1 MSTLSFG
8 LFFPK
13 PQQVTKVKRLNPP
26 YVPRVSCKT
35 TDDDAQNPATRR
47 DVLIGLG
54 GLYSATNL
62 PDRTANAKP
71 ISPPDLTNCE
81 LVDLPNLENPTNC
94 CPPLSKKIIDFRPPS
109 PFSPLRTRRAAHLVD
124 EDFVAKYAEAISLMK
139 SLPEDDPRSFYQ
151 QANVHCA
158 YCDDA
163 YEQVGFPKLELD
175 VHFCWLFFPWHRYY
189 LYFYERIL
197 GKLIN
202 DPTFA
207 LPFWNWDSPS
217 GMQMPYIFT
226 DPKSPLYDQ
235 FRDQNH
241 QPPTLLDLDYAAGD
255 PNPTNANQ
263 LYSSNLRVMYRQM
276 VSGAAKPTL
285 FFGKPYRAGDD
296 SRPGAGTIE
305 SSPHNN
311 IHRWTGDPTQEN
323 TEDMGNFY
331 SAARDPIF
339 FCHHSNVDRM
349 WTIWKTIPG
358 GIRRDISDRDWLN
371 SEFLF
376 YNENAELVRCKVRD
390 CLDNR
395 RLRYTY
401 QNVEIPWLKSRPVP
415 RRLGKK
421 VAETKTAITPIT
433 AFPLVLDKTIVTAVS
448 RPKKSRSKKE
458 KEEEDEVLVIEGI
471 EYDRGQFVK
480 FDVFINDDDLEIP
493 STPEN
498 TEFAGSFVNV
508 SHKHAKKS
516 KTRLILGITELLEDL
531 ETDGDDSIV
540 VALVPRSNSVSDPVV
555 IADVKIEF
563 VKE

>member
-1 MSTLSFG
+1 MSTLSFSP
-8 LFFPK
+8 FFPK
-13 PQQVTKVKRLNPP
+13 PQHVTKTKRLNHP
-26 YVPRVSCKT
+26 YVPRVSCKA
-35 TDDDAQNPATRR
+35 TDDTQNPATRR

-62 PDRTANAKP
+62 ADRTAFAKP
-71 ISPPDLTNCE
+71 ITPPDLTNCQ
-81 LVDLPNLENPTNC
+81 LVDLPNPENPSNC
-94 CPPLSKKIIDFRPPS
+94 CTPLPKKIIDFRPPS
-109 PFSPLRTRRAAHLVD
+109 LFSQRRTRRAAHLVD
-124 EDFVAKYAEAISLMK
+124 EDYVAKYAEAISLMK
-139 SLPEDDPRSFYQ
+139 SLPEDDPRNFYQ

-158 YCDDA
+158 YCNGA
-163 YEQVGFPKLELD
+163 YEQVGFPKLKID
-175 VHFCWLFFPWHRYY
+175 VHSCWFFFPWHRYY

-241 QPPTLLDLDYAAGD
+241 QPPTLLDLDYGAGD

-263 LYSSNLRVMYRQM
+263 LYSSNLRVMYKQM

-285 FFGKPYRAGDD
+285 FFGKPYRAGEDT
-296 SRPGAGTIE
+296 SPGAGTIE
-305 SSPHNN
+305 TSPHNN
-311 IHRWTGDPTQEN
+311 IHRWTGDPNQEN
-323 TEDMGNFY
+323 NEDLGNFY

-358 GIRRDISDRDWLN
+358 GTRRDISDPDWLN

-401 QNVEIPWLKSRPVP
+401 QNVEIPWLQSKPIP

-421 VAETKTAITPIT
+421 AAETKTALTPIT
-433 AFPLVLDKTIVTAVS
+433 AFPLVLDKTIVTVVS
-448 RPKKSRSKKE
+448 RPKKSRSRKE

-471 EYDRGQFVK
+471 EYDKGKFVK
-480 FDVFINDDDLEIP
+480 FDVFINDDVEMP
-493 STPEN
+493 SKPEN

-508 SHKHAKKS
+508 SHKHAEKS

-531 ETDGDDSIV
+531 EADGDDSIV
-540 VALVPRSNSVSDPVV
+540 VALVPRSNTVSDPVV
-555 IADVKIEF
+555 ISGVKIEF

>member
-1 MSTLSFG
+1 MSTLSFC
-8 LFFPK
+8 LLFPK
-13 PQQVTKVKRLNPP
+13 SQQVTKIKRPNQP
-26 YVPRVSCKT
+26 YIPRVSCKA
-35 TDDDAQNPATRR
+35 TDDTQKPATRR

-62 PDRTANAKP
+62 TDRTANAKP

-81 LVDLPNLENPTNC
+81 LVDFPNLENPTNC

-124 EDFVAKYAEAISLMK
+124 EDYVAKYAEAISLMK
-139 SLPEDDPRSFYQ
+139 SLPEDDPRNFYQ
-151 QANVHCA
+151 QANIHCA

-226 DPKSPLYDQ
+226 DPKSSLYDQ

-241 QPPTLLDLDYAAGD
+241 QPPILLDLDYAEGD

-285 FFGKPYRAGDD
+285 FFGNPYRAGDD
-296 SRPGAGTIE
+296 SLPGAGTIE
-305 SSPHNN
+305 NYAHNN
-311 IHRWTGDPTQEN
+311 IHKWTGDPTQEN
-323 TEDMGNFY
+323 TEDMGIFY

-339 FCHHSNVDRM
+339 FCHHSNVDRL

-415 RRLGKK
+415 RRLGNKA
-421 VAETKTAITPIT
+421 AETLTALTPIT
-433 AFPLVLDKTIVTAVS
+433 AFPLVLDKTIVTVVS

-458 KEEEDEVLVIEGI
+458 KEEEEEVLVIEGI
-471 EYDRGQFVK
+471 EYDRGKFVK
-480 FDVFINDDDLEIP
+480 FDVFINDDLEVP
-493 STPEN
+493 SKPEN

-508 SHKHAKKS
+508 SRKHSKKS
-516 KTRLILGITELLEDL
+516 RTRLILGITELLEDL

>member
-1 MSTLSFG
+1 
-8 LFFPK
+8 
-13 PQQVTKVKRLNPP
+13 
-26 YVPRVSCKT
+26 
-35 TDDDAQNPATRR
+35 
-47 DVLIGLG
+47 
-54 GLYSATNL
+54 
-62 PDRTANAKP
+62 
-71 ISPPDLTNCE
+71 
-81 LVDLPNLENPTNC
+81 VDLPNPENPTNC
-94 CPPLSKKIIDFRPPS
+94 CPPLPKKIIDFRPPS
-109 PFSPLRTRRAAHLVD
+109 SFSPLRTRRAAHLVD
-124 EDFVAKYAEAISLMK
+124 EDYVAKYAEAISLMK
-139 SLPEDDPRSFYQ
+139 SLPEDDPRNFYQ

-241 QPPTLLDLDYAAGD
+241 QPPVLLDLDYAAGD
-255 PNPTNANQ
+255 PNPTNANK
-263 LYSSNLRVMYRQM
+263 LYSSNLRVMYKQM

-305 SSPHNN
+305 NSPHNN

-358 GIRRDISDRDWLN
+358 GIRRDISDLDWLN

-401 QNVEIPWLKSRPVP
+401 QNVEIPWLKSKPIP

-421 VAETKTAITPIT
+421 AAETKTALTPIT
-433 AFPLVLDKTIVTAVS
+433 AFPLVLDKTIVTVVS
-448 RPKKSRSKKE
+448 RPKKSRSRKE

-471 EYDRGQFVK
+471 EYDNGKFVR
-480 FDVFINDDDLEIP
+480 FDVFINDDLEIP
-493 STPEN
+493 SKPEN

-508 SHKHAKKS
+508 SHKNAKKS

-555 IADVKIEF
+555 ISGVKIEF

>member
-1 MSTLSFG
+1 MSTLSFSP
-8 LFFPK
+8 FFPK
-13 PQQVTKVKRLNPP
+13 PQHVTKTKRLNHP
-26 YVPRVSCKT
+26 YVPRVSCKA
-35 TDDDAQNPATRR
+35 TDDTQNPATRR

-62 PDRTANAKP
+62 ADRTAFAKP
-71 ISPPDLTNCE
+71 ITPPDLTNCQ
-81 LVDLPNLENPTNC
+81 LVDLPNPENPSNC
-94 CPPLSKKIIDFRPPS
+94 CTPLPKKIIDFRPPS
-109 PFSPLRTRRAAHLVD
+109 LFSQRRTRRAAHLVD
-124 EDFVAKYAEAISLMK
+124 EDYVAKYAEAISLMK
-139 SLPEDDPRSFYQ
+139 SLPEDDPRNFYQ

-158 YCDDA
+158 YCNGA
-163 YEQVGFPKLELD
+163 YEQVGFPKLKID
-175 VHFCWLFFPWHRYY
+175 VHSCWFFFPWHRYY

-241 QPPTLLDLDYAAGD
+241 QPPTLLDLDYGAGD

-263 LYSSNLRVMYRQM
+263 LYSSNLRVMYKQM

-285 FFGKPYRAGDD
+285 FFGKPYRAGEDT
-296 SRPGAGTIE
+296 SPGAGTIE
-305 SSPHNN
+305 TSPHNN
-311 IHRWTGDPTQEN
+311 IHIWTGDPNQEN
-323 TEDMGNFY
+323 NEDLGNFY

-358 GIRRDISDRDWLN
+358 GTRRDISDPDWLN

-401 QNVEIPWLKSRPVP
+401 QNVEIPWLQSKPIA

-421 VAETKTAITPIT
+421 AAETKTALTPIT
-433 AFPLVLDKTIVTAVS
+433 AFPLVLDKTIVTVVS
-448 RPKKSRSKKE
+448 RPKKSRSRKE

-471 EYDRGQFVK
+471 EYDKGKFVK
-480 FDVFINDDDLEIP
+480 FDVFINDDVEMP
-493 STPEN
+493 SKPEN

-508 SHKHAKKS
+508 SHKHAEKS

-531 ETDGDDSIV
+531 EADGDDSIV
-540 VALVPRSNSVSDPVV
+540 VALVPRSNTVSDPVV
-555 IADVKIEF
+555 ISGVKIEF
-563 VKE
+563 VK

>member
-1 MSTLSFG
+1 MSTLSFSP
-8 LFFPK
+8 FFPK
-13 PQQVTKVKRLNPP
+13 PQHVTKTKRLNHP
-26 YVPRVSCKT
+26 YVPRVSCKA
-35 TDDDAQNPATRR
+35 TDDTQNPATRR

-62 PDRTANAKP
+62 ADRTAFAKP
-71 ISPPDLTNCE
+71 ITPPDLTNCQ
-81 LVDLPNLENPTNC
+81 LVDLPNPENPSNC
-94 CPPLSKKIIDFRPPS
+94 CTPLPKKIIDFRPPS
-109 PFSPLRTRRAAHLVD
+109 LFSQRRTRRAAHLVD
-124 EDFVAKYAEAISLMK
+124 EDYVAKYAEAISLMK
-139 SLPEDDPRSFYQ
+139 SLPEDDPRNFYQ

-158 YCDDA
+158 YCNGA
-163 YEQVGFPKLELD
+163 YEQVGFPKLKID
-175 VHFCWLFFPWHRYY
+175 VHSCWFFFPWHRYY

-241 QPPTLLDLDYAAGD
+241 QPPTLLDLDYGAGD

-263 LYSSNLRVMYRQM
+263 LYSSNLRVMYKQM

-285 FFGKPYRAGDD
+285 FFGKPYRAGEDT
-296 SRPGAGTIE
+296 SPGAGTIE
-305 SSPHNN
+305 TSPHNN
-311 IHRWTGDPTQEN
+311 IHIWTGDPNQEN
-323 TEDMGNFY
+323 NEDLGNFY

-358 GIRRDISDRDWLN
+358 GTRRDISDPDWLN

-401 QNVEIPWLKSRPVP
+401 QNVEIPWLQSKPIP

-421 VAETKTAITPIT
+421 AAETKTALTPIT
-433 AFPLVLDKTIVTAVS
+433 AFPLVLDKTIVTVVS
-448 RPKKSRSKKE
+448 RPKKSRSRKE

-471 EYDRGQFVK
+471 EYDKGKFVK
-480 FDVFINDDDLEIP
+480 FDVFINDDVEMP
-493 STPEN
+493 SKPEN

-508 SHKHAKKS
+508 SHKHAEKS

-531 ETDGDDSIV
+531 EADGDDSIV
-540 VALVPRSNSVSDPVV
+540 VALVPRSNTVSDPVV
-555 IADVKIEF
+555 ISGVKIEF

>member
-1 MSTLSFG
+1 MSTLSFSP
-8 LFFPK
+8 FFPK
-13 PQQVTKVKRLNPP
+13 PQHVTKTKRLNHP
-26 YVPRVSCKT
+26 YVPRVSCKA
-35 TDDDAQNPATRR
+35 TDDTQNPATRR

-62 PDRTANAKP
+62 ADRTAFAKP
-71 ISPPDLTNCE
+71 ITPPDLTNCQ
-81 LVDLPNLENPTNC
+81 LVDLPNPENPSNC
-94 CPPLSKKIIDFRPPS
+94 CTPLPKKIIDFRPPS
-109 PFSPLRTRRAAHLVD
+109 PSSPLRTRRAAHLVD
-124 EDFVAKYAEAISLMK
+124 EDYVAKYAEAISLMK
-139 SLPEDDPRSFYQ
+139 SLPKDDPRNFYQ

-158 YCDDA
+158 YCNGA
-163 YEQVGFPKLELD
+163 YEQVGFPKLEID
-175 VHFCWLFFPWHRYY
+175 VHSCWFFFPWHRYY

-241 QPPTLLDLDYAAGD
+241 QPPTLLDLDYGAGD

-263 LYSSNLRVMYRQM
+263 LYSSNLRVMYKQM

-285 FFGKPYRAGDD
+285 FFGKPYRAGEDT
-296 SRPGAGTIE
+296 SPGAGTIE
-305 SSPHNN
+305 TSPHNN
-311 IHRWTGDPTQEN
+311 IHIWTGDPNQEN
-323 TEDMGNFY
+323 NEDLGNFY

-358 GIRRDISDRDWLN
+358 GTRRDISDPDWLN

-401 QNVEIPWLKSRPVP
+401 QNVEIPWLQSKPIP

-421 VAETKTAITPIT
+421 AAETKTALTPIT
-433 AFPLVLDKTIVTAVS
+433 AFPLVLDKTIVTVVS
-448 RPKKSRSKKE
+448 RPKKSRSRKE

-471 EYDRGQFVK
+471 EYDKGKFVK
-480 FDVFINDDDLEIP
+480 FDVFINDDVEMP
-493 STPEN
+493 SKPEN

-508 SHKHAKKS
+508 SHKHAEKS

-531 ETDGDDSIV
+531 EADGDDSIV
-540 VALVPRSNSVSDPVV
+540 VALVPRSNTVSDPVV
-555 IADVKIEF
+555 ISGVKIEF

>member
-1 MSTLSFG
+1 MSTLSFSP
-8 LFFPK
+8 FFPK
-13 PQQVTKVKRLNPP
+13 PQQVTRIKRLNHPC
-26 YVPRVSCKT
+26 VPRVSCKA
-35 TDDDAQNPATRR
+35 TDDTQNPATRR

-54 GLYSATNL
+54 GLYGATNL
-62 PDRTANAKP
+62 ADRTAYAKP
-71 ISPPDLTNCE
+71 ITIPDLTNCE
-81 LVDLPNLENPTNC
+81 LVDLPNPENPTNC
-94 CPPLSKKIIDFRPPS
+94 CPPLPKKIIDFRPPS
-109 PFSPLRTRRAAHLVD
+109 SFSPLRTRRAAHLVD
-124 EDFVAKYAEAISLMK
+124 EDYVAKYAEAISLMK
-139 SLPEDDPRSFYQ
+139 SLPEDDPRNFYQ

-241 QPPTLLDLDYAAGD
+241 QPPVLLDLDYAAGD
-255 PNPTNANQ
+255 PNPTNANK
-263 LYSSNLRVMYRQM
+263 LYSSNLRVMYKQM

-305 SSPHNN
+305 NSPHNN

-358 GIRRDISDRDWLN
+358 GIRRDISDLDWLN

-401 QNVEIPWLKSRPVP
+401 QNVEIPWLKSKPIP

-421 VAETKTAITPIT
+421 AAETKTALTPIT
-433 AFPLVLDKTIVTAVS
+433 AFPLVLDKTIVTVVS
-448 RPKKSRSKKE
+448 RPKKSRSRKE

-471 EYDRGQFVK
+471 EYDNGKFVR
-480 FDVFINDDDLEIP
+480 FDVFINDDLEIP
-493 STPEN
+493 SKPEN

-508 SHKHAKKS
+508 SHKNAKKS

-555 IADVKIEF
+555 ISGVKIEF

>member
-1 MSTLSFG
+1 MKPIYIISKHFLSA
-8 LFFPK
+8 
-13 PQQVTKVKRLNPP
+13 
-26 YVPRVSCKT
+26 Y
-35 TDDDAQNPATRR
+35 
-47 DVLIGLG
+47 
-54 GLYSATNL
+54 
-62 PDRTANAKP
+62 AKP
-71 ISPPDLTNCE
+71 ITPPDLTKCE
-81 LVDLPNLENPTNC
+81 LVDLPNPENPSN
-94 CPPLSKKIIDFRPPS
+94 D
-109 PFSPLRTRRAAHLVD
+109 
-124 EDFVAKYAEAISLMK
+124 
-139 SLPEDDPRSFYQ
+139 DDPRNFYQ
-151 QANVHCA
+151 QASVHCA
-158 YCDDA
+158 YCNGA
-163 YEQVGFPKLELD
+163 YEQVGFPKLKID
-175 VHFCWLFFPWHRYY
+175 VHSWWLFFPWHRYY

-241 QPPTLLDLDYAAGD
+241 QPPTLLDLDYGAGD

-263 LYSSNLRVMYRQM
+263 LYSSNLRVMYKQM

-285 FFGKPYRAGDD
+285 FFGKPYRAGEDT
-296 SRPGAGTIE
+296 SPGAGTIE
-305 SSPHNN
+305 TSPHNN
-311 IHRWTGDPTQEN
+311 IHRWTGDPNQEN
-323 TEDMGNFY
+323 NEDLGNFY

-358 GIRRDISDRDWLN
+358 GTRRDISDPDWLN

-401 QNVEIPWLKSRPVP
+401 QNVEIPWLQSKPIP

-421 VAETKTAITPIT
+421 AAETKTALTPIT
-433 AFPLVLDKTIVTAVS
+433 AFPLVLDKTIVTVVS
-448 RPKKSRSKKE
+448 RPKKSRSRKE

-471 EYDRGQFVK
+471 EYDNGKFVK
-480 FDVFINDDDLEIP
+480 FDVFINDDVEMP
-493 STPEN
+493 SKPEN

-540 VALVPRSNSVSDPVV
+540 VALVPRSNTVSDPVV
-555 IADVKIEF
+555 TSGV
-563 VKE
+563 

>member
-1 MSTLSFG
+1 MSTLSFSP
-8 LFFPK
+8 FFPK
-13 PQQVTKVKRLNPP
+13 PQQVTKTKRLNQT
-26 YVPRVSCKT
+26 YVPRVSCKA
-35 TDDDAQNPATRR
+35 TDDTQNPATRR

-62 PDRTANAKP
+62 ADRTAYAKP
-71 ISPPDLTNCE
+71 ITSPDLTNCK
-81 LVDLPNLENPTNC
+81 LVDLPNPENPTDC
-94 CPPLSKKIIDFRPPS
+94 CSPLPRKIIDFRPPS

-124 EDFVAKYAEAISLMK
+124 EDYVAKYAKAISLMK
-139 SLPEDDPRSFYQ
+139 SLPEDDPRNFYQ

-226 DPKSPLYDQ
+226 NPKSPLYDQ

-241 QPPTLLDLDYAAGD
+241 QPPVLLDLDYAAGD

-263 LYSSNLRVMYRQM
+263 VYSSNLRVMYKQM

-296 SRPGAGTIE
+296 PRPGAGTIE
-305 SSPHNN
+305 STPHNN

-358 GIRRDISDRDWLN
+358 GLRRDISDPDWLN

-401 QNVEIPWLKSRPVP
+401 QNVEIPWLKSKPIP

-421 VAETKTAITPIT
+421 AAETKTALTPIT
-433 AFPLVLDKTIVTAVS
+433 AFPLVLDKTIVTVVS
-448 RPKKSRSKKE
+448 RPKKSRSRKE

-471 EYDRGQFVK
+471 EYDNDKFVR
-480 FDVFINDDDLEIP
+480 FDVFINDDLEIP
-493 STPEN
+493 SKPEN

-508 SHKHAKKS
+508 SHKRAKKS

-555 IADVKIEF
+555 ISGVKIEF
-563 VKE
+563 VKD